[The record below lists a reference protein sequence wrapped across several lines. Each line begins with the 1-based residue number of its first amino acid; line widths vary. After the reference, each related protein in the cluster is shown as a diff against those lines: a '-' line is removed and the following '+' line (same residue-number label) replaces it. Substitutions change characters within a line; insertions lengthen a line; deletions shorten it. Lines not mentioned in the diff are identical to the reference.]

1 MIKAMRDI
9 YPLSSKRERRQ
20 NRIAICGRKVRTP
33 PTPPMTPSTRRLS
46 IHTGESAASSKL
58 ETKGEKMSPISVDTP
73 SCSRAPSV
81 ENVSVKIR
89 NMISRKIG
97 IAKILCVTTASIF
110 SVAVFFPRLDFT
122 TAFATI
128 FSMYL

>member
-1 MIKAMRDI
+1 
-9 YPLSSKRERRQ
+9 
-20 NRIAICGRKVRTP
+20 
-33 PTPPMTPSTRRLS
+33 
-46 IHTGESAASSKL
+46 
-58 ETKGEKMSPISVDTP
+58 MSPISVDTP